1 MAMVCVG
8 GRSSCVKSVF
18 GKLCEVE
25 SIGKLESG
33 YGKYRINYN
42 CETTGYLIL
51 KINYYTKNLIVTS
64 KNCGQ

>member
-8 GRSSCVKSVF
+8 GRNSWVKSVL

-42 CETTGYLIL
+42 CDTTGYLIF
-51 KINYYTKNLIVTS
+51 
-64 KNCGQ
+64 